1 MVTITDKETQRSQGQ
16 ADDTV
21 KDVRGAKMTMQVF
34 ANSSILS
41 TITSIQFAEC
51 AGTAPSEGVIPTIRQ
66 T

>member
-1 MVTITDKETQRSQGQ
+1 M
-16 ADDTV
+16 
-21 KDVRGAKMTMQVF
+21 KDVLGAKMTMQVF
-34 ANSSILS
+34 ANSSIPS

>member
-1 MVTITDKETQRSQGQ
+1 M
-16 ADDTV
+16 
-21 KDVRGAKMTMQVF
+21 KDVLGAKMTMQVF